1 MALHTL
7 INDHWQVGILP
18 ETGAS
23 TAFGRVRHRDEWVDI
38 MRPTDP
44 ANYSDAAACA
54 SYLLV
59 PWSNRIRDGVFRF
72 QGQEYH
78 LRVNNEDGTAIH
90 GDVRDRPWTVESADN
105 QGIRLSFDSRQFD
118 DVNFPFAF
126 SARAT
131 FELQGADFIMSLSLT
146 NEDTRPMPGGF
157 GHHPYFLRYGT
168 GASVLLE
175 IPCGQQFMLENC
187 LPDAA
192 PHTVTREADFRELRP
207 LGDTFFDDLLTG
219 REGADPV
226 RLVYPAWDIE
236 IRMFS
241 DPIFQHVILYAP
253 DKPYYAVEPV
263 TNAND
268 GFNLYEQ
275 GIPGTGVFVLQPGES
290 REGTVRMQVDL
301 T

>member
-7 INDHWQVGILP
+7 ENEHWQVGILP

-23 TAFGRVRHRDEWVDI
+23 TAFGRVRHGNEWVDI

-44 ANYSDAAACA
+44 ADYGDSSACA

-72 QGQEYH
+72 QEQEH
-78 LRVNNEDGTAIH
+78 RLRVNFADGTAIH
-90 GDVRDRPWTVESADN
+90 GDVRDRPWTIESADVARI
-105 QGIRLSFDSRQFD
+105 QLSFDSRQFND
-118 DVNFPFAF
+118 MNWPFAF
-126 SARAT
+126 SAKAV
-131 FELQGADFIMSLSLT
+131 FELSGADFIMRLSLT

-157 GHHPYFLRYGT
+157 GHHPYFVRYGT

-175 IPCGQQFMLENC
+175 IPCGQQFMLDNC

-192 PHTVTREADFRELRP
+192 PQPISDEADFRELRP
-207 LGDTFFDDLLTG
+207 IGDTFFDHLLTG
-219 REGADPV
+219 RESDDPV

-236 IRMFS
+236 VRMFS
-241 DPIFQHVILYAP
+241 DPIFEHVIVYAP

-268 GFNLYEQ
+268 GFNLHEK
-275 GIPGTGVFVLQPGES
+275 GVLGTGVFILQPGET
-290 REGTVRMQVDL
+290 REGTVRMRVAL